1 MTGGALHMVACSRL
15 FSRTRSGGRKTML
28 QIFIDL
34 SAMRDGLL
42 EIGGEEYNHIRNAL
56 RMKPGEQLLARG
68 RDGDGDAALFEIV
81 SFTEDRVICR
91 LLSMQRP
98 EVELPVRV
106 ILFQGLPKSDKM
118 DFIVQKAVE
127 TGAARIVPV
136 EMHRSIV
143 KLAGDKRRKRVAR
156 WQAIAE
162 AAAKQSRRAMIPEV
176 GEILSMEEA
185 LRSASETADV
195 IFVPYE
201 GLASGDRTGTR
212 SMLEDLQPGQTVAV
226 FIGPEGGFEDSEIE
240 KAVAQG
246 ARTISLGRR
255 ILRTETAALAFLSF
269 LTYRFEL

>member
-1 MTGGALHMVACSRL
+1 
-15 FSRTRSGGRKTML
+15 ML
-28 QIFIDL
+28 QIFVDL

-56 RMKPGEQLLARG
+56 RMKPGEQLLARDADSP
-68 RDGDGDAALFEIV
+68 DGDSEAALLEIV

-91 LLSMQRP
+91 LQTLQRS

-143 KLAGDKRRKRVAR
+143 KLTGDKRRKRVAR

-162 AAAKQSRRAMIPEV
+162 AAAKQSKRAMIPEV

-185 LRSASETADV
+185 LRCASETADV
-195 IFVPYE
+195 VFVPYE
-201 GLASGDRTGTR
+201 GLAAADGTGTR
-212 SMLEDLQPGQTVAV
+212 ALLEDLQPGQTVAV

-240 KAVAQG
+240 EAMARG
-246 ARTISLGRR
+246 ARMISLGRR